1 MQDQLMQ
8 NISKEDIEYL
18 DSFLSEELT
27 EDGMKNLNIRLLDP
41 DFKAYYEYRL
51 DKKYNK
57 PYTKIFADYLPM
69 IIMVS
74 LMLIGIYL
82 FINSK

>member
-1 MQDQLMQ
+1 MQ
-8 NISKEDIEYL
+8 NISKEEIKFL
-18 DSFLSEELT
+18 DSFLSDELT
-27 EDGMKNLNIRLLDP
+27 EAGMKNLNIRLLDP
-41 DFKAYYEYRL
+41 DFRAYYEYRL
-51 DKKYNK
+51 DKKYDK
-57 PYTKIFADYLPM
+57 PHSKIFADYLPM